1 MQIGLPPKDMKFIPV
16 GGISLDDIPNVMKLG
31 VSAVGLGN
39 SLFDANVGID
49 DFKKRIA
56 KITAQYS

>member
-1 MQIGLPPKDMKFIPV
+1 MKFIPV
-16 GGISLDDIPNVMKLG
+16 GGISLDDIPAVIKLG

-39 SLFDANVGID
+39 SLFDASVSID
-49 DFKKRIA
+49 EFKKRIS